1 MAAIFDLLG
10 GLRSALVTEERMK
23 IIAGL
28 LTAIVA
34 LEHFGFMALEMF
46 YWHTPYAMKAFGTTP
61 ETAKTTA
68 VLAAN
73 IGLYNGFLAAGLVWS
88 IISQKRDVAL
98 FFLGCVLV
106 AGLYGGATANPRI
119 FVVQALPA
127 ALALVATLIAS
138 RRV

>member
-1 MAAIFDLLG
+1 VARRAVASGTDEL
-10 GLRSALVTEERMK
+10 EESMK
-23 IIAGL
+23 IVAGL

-46 YWHTPYAMKAFGTTP
+46 FWRTPYAMKAFGTTP
-61 ETAKTTA
+61 QTVETTA

-88 IISQKRDVAL
+88 LISQKRDVAV
-98 FFLGCVLV
+98 FFLGCVVV

-119 FVVQALPA
+119 FLVQALPA
-127 ALALVATLIAS
+127 ALALVATLISA
-138 RRV
+138 RKV